1 MVTLEQLL
9 LSRDRRAVRQS
20 DWVRENPDGVLV
32 CLTVILPGAVKRDG
46 RSLKVARAAVKAVR
60 ERLSPVK
67 EECLDLETGFEGYFI
82 VPGELLDVKR
92 ACCAIEDN
100 HPFGRLMDLDA
111 LEESGGM
118 VSPVSRDRVGM
129 EPRRCLVCGR
139 PARECMRSR
148 KHSGEELLRKI
159 DELLG
164 DSNKS

>member
-1 MVTLEQLL
+1 
-9 LSRDRRAVRQS
+9 
-20 DWVRENPDGVLV
+20 
-32 CLTVILPGAVKRDG
+32 
-46 RSLKVARAAVKAVR
+46 
-60 ERLSPVK
+60 
-67 EECLDLETGFEGYFI
+67 
-82 VPGELLDVKR
+82 
-92 ACCAIEDN
+92 
-100 HPFGRLMDLDA
+100 MDLDV